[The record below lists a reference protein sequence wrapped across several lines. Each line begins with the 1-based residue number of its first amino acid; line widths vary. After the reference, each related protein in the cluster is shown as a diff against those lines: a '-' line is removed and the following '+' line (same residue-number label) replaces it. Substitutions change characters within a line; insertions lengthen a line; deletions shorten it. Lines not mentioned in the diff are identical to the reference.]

1 MKQILV
7 LLAIV
12 AMSSGCVSYAVTS
25 KHNAAQKAKLVR
37 VIASDNAVRAEVNLT
52 EFNTGYFS
60 AWGAHPWQMA
70 GSTLVDAAS
79 AWGVYKVADNNKW
92 LPWEDYD
99 KAAAP
104 TESTATDTGASS
116 AAGGMAVN
124 GSDNVV
130 INVSNG
136 GSVTVYQDS
145 PIAPAEPTEGGE

>member
-1 MKQILV
+1 MKKILV

-52 EFNTGYFS
+52 EFNTGYFA

-70 GSTLVDAAS
+70 GATLVDAATT
-79 AWGVYKVADNNKW
+79 WGVYKVADNNKW

-99 KAAAP
+99 KATP
-104 TESTATDTGASS
+104 TESTATDAGATS

-145 PIAPAEPTEGGE
+145 PITTTSGGE